1 MQSPLKPDDT
11 WQMAKTEMPKLTK
24 RWKPQ
29 QTLAALAVSIALL
42 LLSACDRAAPPE
54 EPRLRPVRF
63 MLVSDDSGGRER
75 SFSGT
80 SKSTRESR
88 LSFKV
93 SGTVT
98 DVPAQV
104 GQRLNAGDLIARL
117 DAASFSLQVQQAQA
131 SLVEAQAN
139 ARNAI
144 AIYDRTKGLYANDN
158 ASRNDLDAA
167 RAQAESVRAQVRS
180 ASKALEIARLNE
192 SYTILRADT
201 DCSIASID
209 IEVNENVTAGRQ
221 VAAVSCG
228 DEFEV
233 EIDVPESLIAGI
245 DEYMPV
251 QITFGAIP
259 DTVFAGEVSEV
270 AVASVG
276 NTATFPVVAKI
287 MGSHPSLRSGLAADV
302 TFRFD
307 TLAASGGVVLP
318 VAAVIRDP
326 SGTFVYIVDPTEVP
340 GQAIVSRRPVTLG
353 ELTQSGIEVLTG
365 LSAGDRVVTA
375 GISVI
380 RDGQRVLIP

>member
-1 MQSPLKPDDT
+1 MRKQIVWPA
-11 WQMAKTEMPKLTK
+11 MAV
-24 RWKPQ
+24 
-29 QTLAALAVSIALL
+29 AF
-42 LLSACDRAAPPE
+42 LSGCDRAAPPE

-63 MLVSDDSGGRER
+63 VTVSDESGARDR

-98 DVPAQV
+98 EVPAQI
-104 GQRLNAGDLIARL
+104 GQRLDAGDLIARL
-117 DAASFSLQVQQAQA
+117 DAATFSLQVQQAQA

-139 ARNAI
+139 ERNAG
-144 AIYDRTKGLYANDN
+144 ATYERTKGLYANNN

-167 RAQAESVRAQVRS
+167 RAQAESAAAQVGS
-180 ASKALEIARLNE
+180 VAKALEIARLNE
-192 SYTILRADT
+192 SYTQLRADK
-201 DCSIASID
+201 DCSIASMD
-209 IEVNENVTAGRQ
+209 IEVNENVSAGQQ

-233 EIDVPESLIAGI
+233 EIDVPESLIGSI
-245 DEYMPV
+245 DEFTPV

-259 DTVFAGEVSEV
+259 GTRFSGEVAEV

-276 NTATFPVVAKI
+276 NSATFPVVVKI
-287 MGSHPSLRSGLAADV
+287 PESHPSLRSGLAANV
-302 TFRFD
+302 IFQFD
-307 TLAASGGVVLP
+307 TLAATGSVVLP

-326 SGTFVYIVDPTEVP
+326 AGTFVYVALPTEVP
-340 GQAIVSRRPVTLG
+340 GQALINRKPVTLG
-353 ELTQSGIEVLTG
+353 ELTQSGIEVLG
-365 LSAGDRVVTA
+365 GVAAGDRVVTA
-375 GISVI
+375 GLSVI

>member
-1 MQSPLKPDDT
+1 
-11 WQMAKTEMPKLTK
+11 MPKLTK
-24 RWKPQ
+24 RRIPQ
-29 QTLAALAVSIALL
+29 QTLAALVVSIPLF

-54 EPRLRPVRF
+54 QPRLRPVRF
-63 MLVSDDSGGRER
+63 MLVSDDSGARER
-75 SFSGT
+75 NFSGT

-98 DVPAQV
+98 DVPVQI

-117 DAASFSLQVQQAQA
+117 DAASFSLVEQQAQA

-139 ARNAI
+139 ERNAT
-144 AIYDRTKGLYANDN
+144 ANYERTKGLYANDN

-167 RAQAESVRAQVRS
+167 RAQAESARAQVRS
-180 ASKALEIARLNE
+180 VTKALEIARLNV
-192 SYTILRADT
+192 SYTVLRADT

-209 IEVNENVTAGRQ
+209 IEVNENVMAGRQ

-233 EIDVPESLIAGI
+233 EIGVPESLIASI

-259 DTVFAGEVSEV
+259 DTVFDGEVSEV
-270 AVASVG
+270 AVASVSS
-276 NTATFPVVAKI
+276 TVTFPVVVKI
-287 MGSHPSLRSGLAADV
+287 VESHPALRSGLAADV
-302 TFRFD
+302 TFQFD
-307 TLAASGGVVLP
+307 TLAASGSVVLP

-326 SGTFVYIVDPTEVP
+326 SGTFVYVAEPTEVP
-340 GQAIVSRRPVTLG
+340 GQAIVSRRPVVLG
-353 ELTQSGIEVLTG
+353 DLTQSGIEVLAG

-380 RDGQRVLIP
+380 RDGQRVLIL

>member
-1 MQSPLKPDDT
+1 
-11 WQMAKTEMPKLTK
+11 MPKLIK
-24 RWKPQ
+24 RRIPQ

-42 LLSACDRAAPPE
+42 LLTACDRATPPE

-75 SFSGT
+75 SLSGT

-180 ASKALEIARLNE
+180 ATKALEIARLNE

-318 VAAVIRDP
+318 VVAVIRDP